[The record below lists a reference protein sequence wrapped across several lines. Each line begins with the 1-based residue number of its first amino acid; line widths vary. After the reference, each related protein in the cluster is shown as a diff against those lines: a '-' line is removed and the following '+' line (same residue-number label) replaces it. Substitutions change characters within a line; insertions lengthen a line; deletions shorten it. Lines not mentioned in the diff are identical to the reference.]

1 MHIWHIIAILVMN
14 GEPIMK
20 YFICGVH
27 QTQKNLECKILIHP
41 NQTSRKISMLHI
53 KGGVTPTCIA
63 KVVVTRP

>member
-1 MHIWHIIAILVMN
+1 MQAHMDVGTLISDHIDINWLHNAHLHIIAILVMN

-41 NQTSRKISMLHI
+41 N
-53 KGGVTPTCIA
+53 
-63 KVVVTRP
+63 

>member
-1 MHIWHIIAILVMN
+1 MQAHMDVGTLISVHLHIIAILVMN

-41 NQTSRKISMLHI
+41 N
-53 KGGVTPTCIA
+53 
-63 KVVVTRP
+63 

>member
-1 MHIWHIIAILVMN
+1 MQAHMDVGTLISDHRYINWLHNAHLHIIAILVMN

-41 NQTSRKISMLHI
+41 N
-53 KGGVTPTCIA
+53 
-63 KVVVTRP
+63 